1 MDPKQQ
7 GVKDYYYI
15 LGVRP
20 EATTLELQDAYKEL
34 FDKFGPHVTLKGED
48 AEANVK
54 AYKDICEAWEVLS
67 DPYRRQEYD
76 KVNLPLL
83 QKSHL
88 RDLWGKLTGVKEDVP
103 KSKDDPP
110 ETKATFSITL
120 REAVKGVVKQ
130 IRVEDSTP
138 CAQCQN
144 KKPVDRMKC
153 QNCRGLGGI
162 RADRVEEI
170 NIPAGVADKQ
180 ELRFPA
186 KGKVDQRSKRHGDLI
201 VEIQIEPHPYF
212 SILGNDVCCTVPVT
226 LYEAILG
233 GEIEAPTA
241 TGKVVMK
248 IQPLTQKGRVYR
260 LKGLGIGGQG
270 DLLVSIDIVIPNQL
284 HADEV
289 VLFRKLATV
298 SSQPNPRIEMFQRIQ
313 QSNQGTQSPPPNQT
327 PNQAI

>member
-20 EATTLELQDAYKEL
+20 EATTQELQVAYQEL

-54 AYKDICEAWEVLS
+54 AYKDIVEAWEVLS
-67 DPYRRQEYD
+67 DPYKRQEYD

-88 RDLWGKLTGVKEDVP
+88 RDLWGKLTGVKEEA
-103 KSKDDPP
+103 KSKDEPP
-110 ETKATFSITL
+110 ETKASFTVSL

-130 IRVEDSTP
+130 IRVEDANP
-138 CAQCQN
+138 CTLCSN

-153 QNCRGLGGI
+153 QNCRGMGSI

-170 NIPAGVADKQ
+170 NIPAGVSDRQ
-180 ELRFPA
+180 ELRFPG
-186 KGKVDQRSKRHGDLI
+186 KGKIDQRSKRHGDLV
-201 VEIQIEPHPYF
+201 VEVQIEPHPYF
-212 SILGNDVCCTVPVT
+212 SVLGKDVCCTVPVT
-226 LYEAILG
+226 LYEAMLG
-233 GEIEAPTA
+233 GEIEAPTP

-260 LKGLGIGGQG
+260 LKGLGMGGQG
-270 DLLVSIDIVIPNQL
+270 DLLVSIDIVLPVQL

-289 VLFRKLATV
+289 VLFRKLLTV
-298 SSQPNPRIEMFQRIQ
+298 SSQPNPRVEMFQKIQ
-313 QSNQGTQSPPPNQT
+313 QSNQQQSPPPQ
-327 PNQAI
+327 Q

>member
-20 EATTLELQDAYKEL
+20 EATTQELQVAYQEL

-54 AYKDICEAWEVLS
+54 AYKDIVEAWEVLS
-67 DPYRRQEYD
+67 DPYKRQEYD

-88 RDLWGKLTGVKEDVP
+88 RDLWGKLTGVKEEA
-103 KSKDDPP
+103 KSKDEPP
-110 ETKATFSITL
+110 ETKASFTVSL

-130 IRVEDSTP
+130 IRVEDANP
-138 CAQCQN
+138 CTLCSN

-153 QNCRGLGGI
+153 QNCRGMGSI

-170 NIPAGVADKQ
+170 NIPAGVSDRQ
-180 ELRFPA
+180 ELRFPG
-186 KGKVDQRSKRHGDLI
+186 KGKIDQRSKRHGDLV
-201 VEIQIEPHPYF
+201 VEVQIEPHPYF
-212 SILGNDVCCTVPVT
+212 SVLGKDVCCTVPVT
-226 LYEAILG
+226 LYEAMLG
-233 GEIEAPTA
+233 GEIEAPTP

-260 LKGLGIGGQG
+260 LKGLGMGGQG
-270 DLLVSIDIVIPNQL
+270 DLLVSIDIVLPVQL

-289 VLFRKLATV
+289 VLFRKLLTV
-298 SSQPNPRIEMFQRIQ
+298 SSQPNPRVEMFQKIQ
-313 QSNQGTQSPPPNQT
+313 QSNQQQQSPPAQ
-327 PNQAI
+327 Q